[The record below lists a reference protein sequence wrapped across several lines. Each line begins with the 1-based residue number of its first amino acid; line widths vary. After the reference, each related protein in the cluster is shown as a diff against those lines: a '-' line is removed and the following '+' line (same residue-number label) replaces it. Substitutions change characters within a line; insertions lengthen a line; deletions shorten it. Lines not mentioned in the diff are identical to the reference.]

1 MLYYKFKNYDKF
13 KSIFGIQYHGNGSKN
28 RKNKILLA
36 YIKNRELLHEAV
48 KTGDFTLLHISNIP
62 DLKQEMKKRIKQSG
76 LRSSKMPHQV
86 HLNGETYYSHT
97 YSTDKNNGLCED
109 GDYKAVRYINHE
121 NDGRVFKMKAGKILP
136 HFDTRNQVRQ
146 DFAGTG
152 VDLPL

>member
-1 MLYYKFKNYDKF
+1 MLYYKFQNYEEF

-36 YIKNRELLHEAV
+36 YIKNRDLLHEAV

-97 YSTDKNNGLCED
+97 YSTDKNN
-109 GDYKAVRYINHE
+109 YIDLTIERSVNAYEIANGIVHSI
-121 NDGRVFKMKAGKILP
+121 N
-136 HFDTRNQVRQ
+136 
-146 DFAGTG
+146 GT
-152 VDLPL
+152 DSTWDWFID